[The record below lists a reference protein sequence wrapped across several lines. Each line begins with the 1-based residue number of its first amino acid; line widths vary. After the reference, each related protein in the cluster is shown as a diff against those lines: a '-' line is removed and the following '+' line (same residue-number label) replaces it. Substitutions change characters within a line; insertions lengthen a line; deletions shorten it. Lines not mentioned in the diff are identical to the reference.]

1 MFKDYDK
8 YLRASLNIYMFLLVV
23 ICILKLV
30 GLDYFGL
37 KLNNQVLITISDYLS
52 TTHWGDLYYF
62 STLLIQTYFMLS
74 LSTDKKSIFIQAF
87 LSTGFIYFF
96 QCIINI
102 YYKMDWIYPILCFV
116 VIFIVPMII
125 LKKITFKN
133 QLKYIILMNLYQL
146 ISLFIRSIGINTSYN
161 NFLVESLLNIDQL
174 LLLAITYNLHFM
186 KGGSKLCGEEVE
198 VFSSLQ
204 MKKNF
209 SNLQR
214 KLQKSYSNFKE
225 LNKEEKAT
233 VIIYTILSLI
243 WNVFTLVVVLLIG
256 SLNDTLIECIFII
269 TSFWLS
275 KRIFG
280 KAFHLKSML
289 QCFGLSN
296 LTYYVLNR
304 ITTPLGISI
313 LIPIMLGV
321 GLSYVT
327 SKFVKKKY
335 MSLYKGMP
343 LEEFN
348 DSILKVLDKD
358 STNYKICYDY
368 FIEKENAIFLGRKYN
383 YTEANI
389 RKITGKANDDI
400 KALN

>member
-8 YLRASLNIYMFLLVV
+8 YLRASLNVYMFLLAI

-37 KLNNQVLITISDYLS
+37 DLNNPIIIRFSNLVSNTHIGDIYNFISLYIQFYFYLCLCSEKRGIYKETLIA
-52 TTHWGDLYYF
+52 
-62 STLLIQTYFMLS
+62 TLLLFIPQCILFTFFRLNWVYPIISLLIYFMS
-74 LSTDKKSIFIQAF
+74 PIFI
-87 LSTGFIYFF
+87 TKKF
-96 QCIINI
+96 QWKKQIKYILAINI
-102 YYKMDWIYPILCFV
+102 
-116 VIFIVPMII
+116 
-125 LKKITFKN
+125 
-133 QLKYIILMNLYQL
+133 YQL
-146 ISLFIRSIGINTSYN
+146 ISLFIRNVGVGNNYG
-161 NFLVESLLNIDQL
+161 NFLVDIILNFDQL

-186 KGGSKLCGEEVE
+186 KGDEQICGVE
-198 VFSSLQ
+198 QVLLSSLQ

-214 KLQKSYSNFKE
+214 KLQKNYSNFKK

-243 WNVFTLVVVLLIG
+243 WNVFTLVIVLLIG

-275 KRIFG
+275 KKVFG

-348 DSILKVLDKD
+348 NSILKVLDKD